1 MSFNSGHIGNSTWNP
16 TAIMLNLFYDSEKYV
31 SLRIV
36 TLCWSIHFVSAES
49 WDQFNNLQ
57 KSHYDWFS
65 AEKWVTPYCRHI
77 MCSKKVIRSYNHSL
91 INLLFYLFEAH
102 LKGHSHQSPLLL
114 SGHIFIVDRV
124 ALLEG
129 DYGIVI
135 GKNTQ

>member
-91 INLLFYLFEAH
+91 INLLFYLFEIICNLCSVQDRLSFYA
-102 LKGHSHQSPLLL
+102 LLL
-114 SGHIFIVDRV
+114 CVFTYDDTIVP
-124 ALLEG
+124 L
-129 DYGIVI
+129 
-135 GKNTQ
+135 